1 MKVASVTQTRPA
13 KLHKTSTSCGTFE
26 GKIEL
31 KKYSREEYDSML
43 TVQCQQLYEL
53 WKKARLIK
61 GKKTQESS
69 RALEARV
76 AVLETKSENRSNK
89 SSQMKSPKLIIEI
102 IQSLTE
108 RGMAPDRAMQTLDGQ
123 GYQKGTVSP
132 VS

>member
-1 MKVASVTQTRPA
+1 MKVASVGQSRPA
-13 KLHKTSTSCGTFE
+13 KKQKPTTTHGTFNE
-26 GKIEL
+26 NIEL

-43 TVQCQQLYEL
+43 TEQRQQLYQL
-53 WKKARLIK
+53 QKKAVLIK